1 MAETGEPVQNEDGTT
16 TTPEPTEEQ
25 YAAAKAKIES
35 IQAEFEA
42 GDRTA
47 DSFAKLAETY
57 SEDPG
62 SNTNGGFYKVTQSTS
77 FFADFKNWCLDEG
90 RQSGDLGVI
99 QNTQSSQWGYHLI
112 YFQDWGPLVWKNTAQ
127 SALSSADTNAWIE
140 SRMPSYPTAAVEK
153 GMAKVIG

>member
-1 MAETGEPVQNEDGTT
+1 MVESSSGYYVLQFHGRWLDDTTHYSADIRHILVMAETGEPVQNEDGTT

-77 FFADFKNWCLDEG
+77 FFADFKTGAWT
-90 RQSGDLGVI
+90 RAARAAIWASSRTPRATSGAI
-99 QNTQSSQWGYHLI
+99 I
-112 YFQDWGPLVWKNTAQ
+112 
-127 SALSSADTNAWIE
+127 
-140 SRMPSYPTAAVEK
+140 
-153 GMAKVIG
+153 